1 MYVLLKN
8 QRIGGQNRF
17 CLGEVSTGGGGR
29 ERGRRMNKQSIHM
42 HVNPKMIPVE
52 TVPRIGGGGM
62 EESSRGVNSSIIYL
76 IHCKNLC
83 KCYNVPPIQHN
94 NKK

>member
-1 MYVLLKN
+1 
-8 QRIGGQNRF
+8 
-17 CLGEVSTGGGGR
+17 
-29 ERGRRMNKQSIHM
+29 M

-83 KCYNVPPIQHN
+83 KCYNVPPTQHN
-94 NKK
+94 NNNNKIKMGKLVFEGRD